1 MFQRNKFDFLL
12 VIPVVFLLILSVAF
26 ITSVFPTKLPDL
38 ILFIL
43 VSLAIFLIF
52 SFIDLEILLS
62 LSPFLFLLSVFLL
75 ISVFLLGNVT
85 RGSFRW
91 IPLGSFTIQPSEF
104 IKPFFALFSSW
115 YWYRNKFSDKNLLVY
130 LLFFFPAFVLI
141 FLQPDLGS
149 TLVLFSIFTGMVLFS
164 GVKLKNL
171 LILVIIFLLA
181 LPCFWFFL
189 KDYQKTRVV
198 NYFNPYSDPLGDGY
212 NVIQSTIT
220 VGSGGLFG
228 RGFGKGTQSHL
239 SFLPERHTDF
249 IFASAAEEFG
259 FTGTTIIL
267 ILYMILFLKMLSIA
281 NLTEDRQNFLLV
293 LGLLFYLSFQT
304 MVNIGMN
311 IGILP
316 ITGITLPFLSYGGS
330 SLLTN
335 MISLGIIENI
345 SRKNRR
351 EGTLVIR

>member
-1 MFQRNKFDFLL
+1 M
-12 VIPVVFLLILSVAF
+12 SVGV
-26 ITSVFPTKLPDL
+26 ITSVFPSKLLDL
-38 ILFIL
+38 LLFIAI
-43 VSLAIFLIF
+43 SIAIFIIF
-52 SFIDLEILLS
+52 SLIDLEILLS
-62 LSPFLFLLSVFLL
+62 LSPLLFLSSVILL
-75 ISVFLLGNVT
+75 ISVFLLGNIT
-85 RGSFRW
+85 RGSVRW
-91 IPLGSFTIQPSEF
+91 IPLGNFTIQPSEF

-115 YWYRNKFSDKNLLVY
+115 YWIRNKFSGKTLVVY
-130 LLFFFPAFVLI
+130 ALFFLPAFVLI

-149 TLVLFSIFTGMVLFS
+149 TLVLFSIFSGMILFS
-164 GVKLKNL
+164 GIKFKNL
-171 LILVIIFLLA
+171 LILFLIFLLV
-181 LPCFWFFL
+181 LPCFWFLL
-189 KDYQKTRVV
+189 KDYQKTRAVH
-198 NYFNPYSDPLGDGY
+198 YFNPYSDPLGDGY

-249 IFASAAEEFG
+249 VFASAAEEFG

-267 ILYMILFLKMLSIA
+267 VLYIILFLKMLNIA
-281 NLTEDRQNFLLV
+281 SLTEDRQNFLLV
-293 LGLLFYLSFQT
+293 LGLFFYLSFQT
-304 MVNIGMN
+304 IVNIGMN